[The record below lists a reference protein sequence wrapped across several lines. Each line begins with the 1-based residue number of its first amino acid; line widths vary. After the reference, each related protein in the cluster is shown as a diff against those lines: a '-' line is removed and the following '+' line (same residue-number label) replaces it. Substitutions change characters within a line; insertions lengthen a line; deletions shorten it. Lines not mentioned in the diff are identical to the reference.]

1 MENDFLRFSPK
12 RVLYSV
18 VMVSTLWVGSP
29 QLVFSEVRDV
39 QAILQSGFV
48 KGQVVDEK
56 GEPIIGASVTIKG
69 GTVGTITDIDGNF
82 SLTVPAGSQIVVSFI
97 GYTRQFVTPKAGQ
110 TLKIV
115 LQEDTKTLD
124 EVVVVG
130 YGTQKA
136 KNITGSIQQISAS
149 QVEDLPVSNLA
160 DALAGQI
167 NGLSVNTGNRPGDQ
181 SSLSIRQ
188 SFNYAKDGGDSTPL
202 VIIDDVI
209 QIDANTGRATL
220 EQFNLLDASEVES
233 ITVLRDASA
242 AI

>member
-1 MENDFLRFSPK
+1 MEK
-12 RVLYSV
+12 E
-18 VMVSTLWVGSP
+18 
-29 QLVFSEVRDV
+29 QVFSGKTQSKYLSAAKIICLSFLFAVPVETFAERVKEMPAVNAV
-39 QAILQSGFV
+39 QQQGIV
-48 KGQVVDEK
+48 KGTVVDAQ

-136 KNITGSIQQISAS
+136 KNITGSI
-149 QVEDLPVSNLA
+149 
-160 DALAGQI
+160 
-167 NGLSVNTGNRPGDQ
+167 
-181 SSLSIRQ
+181 
-188 SFNYAKDGGDSTPL
+188 
-202 VIIDDVI
+202 
-209 QIDANTGRATL
+209 
-220 EQFNLLDASEVES
+220 
-233 ITVLRDASA
+233 
-242 AI
+242 